1 MTIKDEPAVIP
12 QHLRLRLEKCP
23 MCTYER
29 HEEDDAFSSPFECPK
44 CGVVYAVAMEEV
56 RRLNQG
62 QQLQDEAELAE
73 MRRRAQA
80 QDPSLGGSQ
89 LGGAMFVN
97 RAGSATWVA
106 VGVGLLALGVAALFF
121 FL

>member
-1 MTIKDEPAVIP
+1 MTNKDEPAVIP

-56 RRLNQG
+56 RRRNQG

-80 QDPSLGGSQ
+80 QDPSLQGSQ

-97 RAGSATWVA
+97 RAGSATWVV
-106 VGVGLLALGVAALFF
+106 VGLGLLALGVGAMF
-121 FL
+121 FLM